1 MTAAYSPIML
11 GPIPVDFILFA
22 LILAGIAF
30 FHDKTFPIA
39 LGGLLIITLYK
50 VIFTGFKQGPGL
62 AGFAALMWVHVDFEQ
77 RTIPILDNAHLPAAT
92 CAADDCLHAPAG
104 DPSVP
109 AASSVFPA
117 GGASSLDV
125 PPLPTF

>member
-1 MTAAYSPIML
+1 MFRLSHDREGAKHAAAARTLVATAF
-11 GPIPVDFILFA
+11 V
-22 LILAGIAF
+22 AGI
-30 FHDKTFPIA
+30 
-39 LGGLLIITLYK
+39 
-50 VIFTGFKQGPGL
+50 
-62 AGFAALMWVHVDFEQ
+62 AALMWVHVDFEQ
-77 RTIPILDNAHLPAAT
+77 RAIPILENAHLPAAT

-117 GGASSLDV
+117 SGASSFDV